1 MQRFMVKHYR
11 SNINLQTIN
20 LIAEEARYHERCH
33 NKFFLK
39 NKFKKSRQET
49 PKGHTRNYAMFDNFS
64 KLCKWLEREGELYSI
79 TELHDTMVEGTTGT
93 EPYTRRWTKTN

>member
-11 SNINLQTIN
+11 SNIKLQTIN

-39 NKFKKSRQET
+39 INLKKVGKKHQRDIQEIM
-49 PKGHTRNYAMFDNFS
+49 PC
-64 KLCKWLEREGELYSI
+64 LI
-79 TELHDTMVEGTTGT
+79 TSANCANG
-93 EPYTRRWTKTN
+93 